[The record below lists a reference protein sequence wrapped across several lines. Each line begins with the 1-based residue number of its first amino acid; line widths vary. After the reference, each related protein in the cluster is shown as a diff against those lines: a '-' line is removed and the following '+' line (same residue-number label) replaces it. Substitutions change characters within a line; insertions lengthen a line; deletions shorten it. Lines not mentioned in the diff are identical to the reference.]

1 MHNHIYVWPPKG
13 STETLQ
19 YAGFRENLLT
29 MSMSVFHEML
39 LSFSKPLSQHSIV
52 SLHTQKREEVGERE
66 RERERERGVRE
77 EGRLT
82 RGVSK
87 CECSVL
93 LTLAIWEQHF
103 FIHRMGC

>member
-19 YAGFRENLLT
+19 YAGFRENVLT
-29 MSMSVFHEML
+29 MSMSVSHEML

-52 SLHTQKREEVGERE
+52 SLHTQKREEVG

-87 CECSVL
+87 CEWSVL
-93 LTLAIWEQHF
+93 LTLA
-103 FIHRMGC
+103 MGC